1 MSDLMDYDERRRLDL
16 NQSITRRDFVNGA
29 LVGAGG
35 VLLGVATPAAS
46 KSNPDVFTGYGG
58 VGDYSTANGNTWPV
72 VQAAHR
78 GVRDGIYDAKALAG
92 AQSAGDFDLIVVG
105 GGIAGLSAAYYFE
118 KATKPAARRVL
129 VLENHSMLGGEAR
142 QNEFIVDGERL
153 LAPQGSNLFQIPA
166 LGDGSVGDAFFTEFG
181 IPRKYEWQQWDS
193 QLKPIRFVRDN
204 ASNMDGYQ
212 ETQFDIGY
220 FFAQGGAAA
229 PFWRRNIWSNE
240 LKDTPYSE
248 RARRDLLRWRA
259 DIGDISEAEMRHLDT
274 LTYKEFLEN
283 VRGYDPA
290 VTRFVE
296 PLVGDLCGVS
306 PDAMSARLGRM
317 MLDSPDASDYAS
329 FPGGNTPFARA
340 LLRGILPESLPG
352 RDFNSLMYGKVNF
365 SALDQG
371 HQATR
376 IKLDSTVL
384 RVEHTRPS
392 GDHVDVTYEK
402 GGALFKG
409 RAKTVVMA
417 SGGWVNKHILA
428 DMPED
433 LRAAYQQFCYAPA
446 LIVNVALRQWRF
458 LYDLGVGSCR
468 WIDDPEGFGWVCNIR
483 QLMVSN
489 GHAPPLHPD
498 RPTVLTFY
506 MGMPIPGLA
515 AAAQGAAARAK
526 LFATSYSDIELSVR
540 RQMVRLFGAYGFKPE
555 RDIAGIILNRWGH
568 ARLVQPPGFY
578 YGVNGKL
585 SPLERVRQGYGRVSI
600 GHSELNGS
608 QHWDSAV
615 EYGKKAAERSAAML

>member
-1 MSDLMDYDERRRLDL
+1 MSDVDDDERRRLGLDL
-16 NQSITRRDFVNGA
+16 PITRRDFVNGA
-29 LVGAGG
+29 LVCGGG
-35 VLLGVATPAAS
+35 VLLGATVPATS
-46 KSNPDVFTGYGG
+46 KSNTDVFTGYGG
-58 VGDYSTANGNTWPV
+58 VGDYATANGNTWPV

-78 GVRDGIYDAKALAG
+78 GIRDGIYGAKAYAG

-105 GGIAGLSAAYYFE
+105 GGIAGLSAAYYF
-118 KATKPAARRVL
+118 ANTTKSARRIL
-129 VLENHSMLGGEAR
+129 LIENHSILGGEAR

-153 LAPQGSNLFQIPA
+153 LAPQGSNLFKIPA
-166 LGDGSVGDAFFTEFG
+166 AGDGSVADAFFTEFG
-181 IPRKYEWQQWDS
+181 IPRTYEWQPWDS
-193 QLKPIRFVRDN
+193 KLKPIRFVRDN

-220 FFAQGGAAA
+220 YFAQGGTGA
-229 PFWRRNIWSNE
+229 PFWRRNIWSNG

-259 DIGDISEAEMRHLDT
+259 DFGDISEAEMRHLDT
-274 LTYKEFLEN
+274 LNYKEFLEN

-290 VTRFVE
+290 VTQFVE
-296 PLVGDLCGVS
+296 PFVGDLCGVS

-317 MLDSPDASDYAS
+317 MLDSPNASNYAS

-352 RDFNSLMYGKVNF
+352 RDFDSLMYGKVNF

-371 HQATR
+371 NQATR
-376 IKLDSTVL
+376 IQLDSTVI

-392 GDHVDVTYEK
+392 GDHVEVTYEK
-402 GGALFKG
+402 GGALFKD
-409 RAKTVVMA
+409 RARTVVMA

-433 LRAAYQQFCYAPA
+433 LRLAYQQFCYAPA

-458 LYDLGVGSCR
+458 LYDLGIASCR
-468 WIDDPEGFGWVCNIR
+468 WIDDPGGFGWVCNIR
-483 QLMVSN
+483 QLMVSDR
-489 GHAPPLHPD
+489 HSPPLHPD
-498 RPTVLTFY
+498 KPTVLTFY
-506 MGMPIPGLA
+506 TGMPIPGLA

-526 LFATSYSDIELSVR
+526 LLTTPYADIEASVR
-540 RQMVRLFGAYGFKPE
+540 RQMVRMFGAHGFRPD

-578 YGVNGKL
+578 YGVDGKL

-615 EYGKKAAERSAAML
+615 EYGKKAAERAAAML